1 METISKISGYVF
13 LICSVLIIGTT
24 IGKIYEL
31 GFTSDR
37 LLIIT
42 GYSSAVIYYFGSYF
56 NR

>member
-1 METISKISGYVF
+1 METISKILGYVF
-13 LICSVLIIGTT
+13 LICSGLIIGTT